1 MKDYSLIILLSLFLF
16 KISLAQYHSFMM
28 ELEPGRERCLSEYYK
43 SQTVVIFELTSNT
56 PGIQL
61 EVKSPD
67 GRILY
72 HHNNYTSLC
81 SITTKSNGFYSV
93 CAKNYARL
101 MSEIQ
106 LSIKSGVNAN
116 DLSSVAKSKDLEPI
130 DYELD
135 KIIQKSPILDHFNK
149 VSLQKQEQFSNRYK
163 SISHKIILYS
173 LLMIVGMVVIGVIET
188 LYLKRFMEK
197 RKII

>member
-28 ELEPGRERCLSEYYK
+28 ELEPRRERCLSEYYK

>member
-1 MKDYSLIILLSLFLF
+1 MKNTLIIILFLLL
-16 KISLAQYHSFMM
+16 KISLSNYHSFMT
-28 ELEPGRERCLSEYYK
+28 ELAPGGERCLSEYYK
-43 SQTVVIFELTSNT
+43 SQTVVIVELHSNS
-56 PGIQL
+56 PGLQL

-72 HHNNYTSLC
+72 HHNNFTSLC
-81 SITTKSNGFYSV
+81 SITTKSNGFYSI
-93 CAKNYARL
+93 CAKNFARI
-101 MSEIQ
+101 MGEIE

-135 KIIQKSPILDHFNK
+135 KIIQKTPMINHFNK
-149 VSLQKQEQFSNRYK
+149 VSLEKQEEFSNRYK
-163 SISHKIILYS
+163 SISHKIIFYS
-173 LLMIVGMVVIGVIET
+173 LLMIAGMVVIGVIET
-188 LYLKRFMEK
+188 LYLKRFMER